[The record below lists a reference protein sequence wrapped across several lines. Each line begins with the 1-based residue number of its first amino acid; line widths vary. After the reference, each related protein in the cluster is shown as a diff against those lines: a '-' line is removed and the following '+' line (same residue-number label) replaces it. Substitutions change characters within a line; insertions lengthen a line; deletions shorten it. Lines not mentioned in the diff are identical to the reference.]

1 MGGRARSAAGRGVS
15 LRAQKTVTIRAAR
28 AADLL
33 RIATIEQESFSDPW
47 TYDALATA
55 MALPHVR
62 FLVAEEGG
70 GAAGRL
76 LGYVVALVMGDEGE
90 IADLAVDPVARRHG
104 IGAMLL
110 ARMEDDVT
118 RAGVRTLFLEV
129 RESNGAALGLY
140 GARGFQPVG
149 RRRAYYRVPVEDA
162 LVLKR
167 ELNTGDA

>member
-1 MGGRARSAAGRGVS
+1 MSVRAES
-15 LRAQKTVTIRAAR
+15 TVTIRAAR
-28 AADLL
+28 TADLL
-33 RIATIEQESFSDPW
+33 RIATLEQESFSDPW

-76 LGYVVALVMGDEGE
+76 LGYVVALVLGDEGE
-90 IADLAVDPVARRHG
+90 IADLAVDPMVRRRG

-110 ARMEDDVT
+110 ARMEEALTDV
-118 RAGVRTLFLEV
+118 GVRSLFLEV

-140 GARGFQPVG
+140 EARGFKPVG

-167 ELNTGDA
+167 EIAANGER

>member
-1 MGGRARSAAGRGVS
+1 VSVRAES
-15 LRAQKTVTIRAAR
+15 TVTIRAAR
-28 AADLL
+28 TADLL
-33 RIATIEQESFSDPW
+33 RIATLEQESFSDPW

-76 LGYVVALVMGDEGE
+76 LGYVVALVLGDEGE
-90 IADLAVDPVARRHG
+90 IADLAVDPMVRRRG

-110 ARMEDDVT
+110 ARMEEALTDV
-118 RAGVRTLFLEV
+118 GVRSLFLEV

-140 GARGFQPVG
+140 EARGFKPVG

-167 ELNTGDA
+167 EIAANGER

>member
-1 MGGRARSAAGRGVS
+1 MSVRAES
-15 LRAQKTVTIRAAR
+15 TVTIRAAR
-28 AADLL
+28 TADLL
-33 RIATIEQESFSDPW
+33 RIATLEQESFSDPW

-76 LGYVVALVMGDEGE
+76 LGYVVALVLGDEGE
-90 IADLAVDPVARRHG
+90 IADLAVDPMVRRRG

-110 ARMEDDVT
+110 ARMEEALTDV
-118 RAGVRTLFLEV
+118 GVRSLFLEV

-140 GARGFQPVG
+140 EARGFKPVG

-167 ELNTGDA
+167 EISANGER